1 MRYLTWKLNWDGNY
15 GTGPEPVAAANGGR
29 LEASS
34 WVNPTVEAGTIMG
47 YLTGDMDVT
56 LFAAFD
62 GVEITEAEALA
73 FAQGIDENAFVAGGG
88 VVGTTTEI
96 DFEAI

>member
-15 GTGPEPVAAANGGR
+15 GTGPEPVATANGGH

-34 WVNPTVEAGTIMG
+34 WVDPSVETGTIMG
-47 YLTGDMDVT
+47 YLTGDMEVA

-62 GVEITEAEALA
+62 GAEITEAEALA
-73 FAQGIDENAFVAGGG
+73 FAQAIDANAFVGDGGAI
-88 VVGTTTEI
+88 GTTTELTV
-96 DFEAI
+96 E